1 MRRRGKRFLTGT
13 KTFSRE
19 KRYGIDE
26 ALQILAAFPKA
37 KFDETVELAIRL
49 GVDPGKTDQAIRG
62 SVSLPKGIG
71 KARTVIVFAEG
82 EMARQAKE
90 AGAAEVGGADLAKRV
105 EDGFTDFDV
114 AIAHPS
120 MMRFVGKLGK
130 VLGPLGKMPS
140 PKSGTVTDGVVAA
153 VKEFAAGKIEFRSD
167 AAGNVHAGLG
177 KRSFASIDIKAN
189 VEHFIE
195 HIKNLRPAS
204 VKGAFIKKVTLSSTM
219 SPGVILDVSA

>member
-1 MRRRGKRFLTGT
+1 MRRHGKRFNAGL

-19 KRYGIDE
+19 KRYGVDE
-26 ALQILAAFPKA
+26 ALEILQKFPKA
-37 KFDETVELAIRL
+37 KFDETVELSIRL

-71 KARTVIVFAEG
+71 KTRTVIVFAEG
-82 EMARQAKE
+82 AMATQAKE
-90 AGAAEVGGADLAKRV
+90 AGAIEAGGADLAKRV
-105 EDGFTDFDV
+105 EEGWTDFDV

-140 PKSGTVTDGVVAA
+140 PKAGTVTDQVVNA

-177 KRSFASIDIKAN
+177 KRSFSSGDLKAN
-189 VEHFIE
+189 VEHFLD
-195 HIKNLRPAS
+195 HVRTLRPAS
-204 VKGAFIKKVTLSSTM
+204 VKGAFIKKAVLSSTM
-219 SPGVILDVSA
+219 SPGVVLDVQA

>member
-1 MRRRGKRFLTGT
+1 MRRRGKRFLAGL

-19 KRYGIDE
+19 KRYGIEE
-26 ALQILAAFPKA
+26 AISILSSFPKA
-37 KFDETVELAIRL
+37 KFDETVEVAMRL
-49 GVDPGKTDQAIRG
+49 GLDKGKTDQAVRG

-71 KARTVIVFAEG
+71 KTKKVIVFAEG
-82 EMARQAKE
+82 AMAREATE
-90 AGAAEVGGADLAKRV
+90 AGATEVGGADLAKKV

-140 PKSGTVTDGVVAA
+140 PKSGTVTDAVVAA
-153 VKEFAAGKIEFRSD
+153 VREFRAGKIEFRSD
-167 AAGNVHAGLG
+167 AAGNVQVGLG
-177 KRSFASIDIKAN
+177 KRSFGAADLKAN

-195 HIKNLRPAS
+195 HVRGLRPAS
-204 VKGAFIKKVTLSSTM
+204 VKGTFIRKVTLSSTM
-219 SPGVILDVSA
+219 SPGIILDVQG

>member
-1 MRRRGKRFLTGT
+1 MRRRGKRFVTGM
-13 KTFSRE
+13 KSFSRE
-19 KRYGIDE
+19 KRYGLEE
-26 ALQILAAFPKA
+26 AIQILSGFPKA
-37 KFDETVELAIRL
+37 KFDETVEVAIRL

-71 KARTVIVFAEG
+71 KARSVIVFAEG

-90 AGAAEVGGADLAKRV
+90 AGAIEVGGAELAKRV
-105 EDGFTDFDV
+105 EEGFTDFDV

-140 PKSGTVTDGVVAA
+140 PKSGTVTDQVVSA

-177 KRSFASIDIKAN
+177 KRSFAAPDIKPN

-204 VKGAFIKKVTLSSTM
+204 VKGAFIKKVTLS
-219 SPGVILDVSA
+219 

>member
-1 MRRRGKRFLTGT
+1 MRRRGKRFATGM
-13 KTFSRE
+13 KSFSRE
-19 KRYGIDE
+19 KRYGLEE
-26 ALQILAAFPKA
+26 ALQILSGFPKA
-37 KFDETVELAIRL
+37 KFDETVEVAIRL

-71 KARTVIVFAEG
+71 KARSVIVFAEG

-90 AGAAEVGGADLAKRV
+90 AGAIEVGGAELAKRV
-105 EDGFTDFDV
+105 EEGFTDFDV

-140 PKSGTVTDGVVAA
+140 PKSGTVTDQVVSA

-177 KRSFASIDIKAN
+177 KRSFAAPDLRAN
-189 VEHFIE
+189 IEHFIE

-219 SPGVILDVSA
+219 SPGVILDVQA

>member
-1 MRRRGKRFLTGT
+1 MRRRGKRFVTGM
-13 KTFSRE
+13 KSFSRE
-19 KRYGIDE
+19 KRYGLEE
-26 ALQILAAFPKA
+26 ALQILSGFPKA
-37 KFDETVELAIRL
+37 KFDETVEVAIRL

-71 KARTVIVFAEG
+71 KARSVIVFAEG

-90 AGAAEVGGADLAKRV
+90 AGAIEVGGAELAKRV
-105 EDGFTDFDV
+105 EEGFTDFDV

-140 PKSGTVTDGVVAA
+140 PKSGTVTDQVVSA

-177 KRSFASIDIKAN
+177 KRSFAAPDLRAN
-189 VEHFIE
+189 IEHFIE

-219 SPGVILDVSA
+219 SPGVILDVQA

>member
-1 MRRRGKRFLTGT
+1 MKRHGKRYAAGL

-26 ALQILAAFPKA
+26 ALTVLSGFPKA

-49 GVDPGKTDQAIRG
+49 GTDPGKTDQAVRG

-71 KARTVIVFAEG
+71 KARTVIVFVEG
-82 EMARQAKE
+82 DLARQCTE
-90 AGAAEVGGADLAKRV
+90 AGAAAVGGADLAKRV
-105 EDGFTDFDV
+105 EEGWTEFDV

-140 PKSGTVTDGVVAA
+140 PKSGTVTDAVVPA
-153 VKEFAAGKIEFRSD
+153 VKEFRAGKIEFRSD
-167 AAGNVHAGLG
+167 AAGNLQVGLG
-177 KRSFASIDIKAN
+177 KRSFPAPDLKAN
-189 VEHFIE
+189 VEAFIE
-195 HIKNLRPAS
+195 HVRGLRPAS
-204 VKGAFIKKVTLSSTM
+204 VKGMFIRKVTLSSTM
-219 SPGVILDVSA
+219 SPGVILDVQG